1 MNLEI
6 IYFCVPLIDFS
17 GQEKLQ
23 SILKLKPFANKK
35 NTLLHK
41 NCCQMFLFRCPAKV
55 ESSVK
60 WGHLGHFDP
69 TPTNTISPTNPMGS
83 SGTL

>member
-1 MNLEI
+1 MQYKTLKHVTNHEKNLSNCLMI
-6 IYFCVPLIDFS
+6 
-17 GQEKLQ
+17 
-23 SILKLKPFANKK
+23 ILKLQ
-35 NTLLHK
+35 L
-41 NCCQMFLFRCPAKV
+41 
-55 ESSVK
+55 SSVK